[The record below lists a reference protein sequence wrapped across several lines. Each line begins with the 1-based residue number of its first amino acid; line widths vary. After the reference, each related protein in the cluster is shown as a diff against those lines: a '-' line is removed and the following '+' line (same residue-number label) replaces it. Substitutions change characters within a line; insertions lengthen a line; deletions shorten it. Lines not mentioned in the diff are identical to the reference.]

1 MNDTEGDGESTDGRI
16 DRRSVLKGTAAAG
29 LAGTA
34 LAGNASAAG
43 GEKEIRFCATGH
55 ETFEYYVRVSD
66 SLERGGKYESDE
78 WDKVGDVFAKGA
90 TSEKRCDSFMFEGEI
105 EELKLD
111 GPGKVYVDGD
121 LYKDTTKDDDD
132 DDDHEKLSN
141 TVTIEG
147 GDERVEYKFRVSGK
161 VEKGPEAG
169 TLGVDTIEDNV
180 VRGKVGGSIEGN
192 DDPVDDYHYSGAI
205 AFADADGPLTV
216 TLDIDQD

>member
-1 MNDTEGDGESTDGRI
+1 MTDTEGDGESTDGRV

-43 GEKEIRFCATGH
+43 GEKEIRFCAAGD

-78 WDKVGDVFAKGA
+78 WDEVGDDFAEGA
-90 TSEKRCDSFMFEGEI
+90 TSEKRCDSFVFEGEI
-105 EELKLD
+105 EKLKLS

-121 LYKDTTKDDDD
+121 LVEDTTEDD
-132 DDDHEKLSN
+132 EKELPN
-141 TVTIEG
+141 TVTVEAEG
-147 GDERVEYKFRVSGK
+147 EELAYKFRVSGA
-161 VEKGPEAG
+161 VEKGPKAG
-169 TLGVDTIEDNV
+169 SADEVDGNV
-180 VRGKVGGSIEGN
+180 VRGEVYS
-192 DDPVDDYHYSGAI
+192 DDVDDYRYSGAI

-216 TLDIDQD
+216 TLDINPD